1 MPELVSKPVHY
12 ELGTSKDFHGCC
24 SRNLTPGS
32 YWGILT
38 SSAADAAGHA
48 ACFFHRAS
56 VYYTWFEACHLQAVK
71 LFLTVNSGKCQLLL
85 LSHVVCVS
93 SEEKHWRTTCHPL
106 PVVNVPVCPPVFI
119 WTVLSR
125 WKITKHGAVWD
136 CVRLTFSGST
146 SLLFVV
152 VVVLLSRSC
161 RRRKRQKCQVSS
173 IKEQKKRSALG
184 DCDKHKKWMVQAKF
198 VTVEHGVSRHRL
210 LPGSS
215 LAGTC
220 RRRHVWYPCI
230 KRIIFLP

>member
-1 MPELVSKPVHY
+1 MPELVNKAAHY
-12 ELGTSKDFHGCC
+12 ELGTSKDSHGCC

-32 YWGILT
+32 YWGILA
-38 SSAADAAGHA
+38 SSAAGRATS
-48 ACFFHRAS
+48 FLHRAS

-106 PVVNVPVCPPVFI
+106 PVVNVPVCPPLFI

-152 VVVLLSRSC
+152 VVVLLSF
-161 RRRKRQKCQVSS
+161 VSS
-173 IKEQKKRSALG
+173 EETSEVSGFIHKREKKKEAHLAIVISTRSEWYKRSLLRWNTVCLATGFYLG
-184 DCDKHKKWMVQAKF
+184 V
-198 VTVEHGVSRHRL
+198 R
-210 LPGSS
+210 
-215 LAGTC
+215 
-220 RRRHVWYPCI
+220 
-230 KRIIFLP
+230 

>member
-1 MPELVSKPVHY
+1 MVAAQETWPQVVI
-12 ELGTSKDFHGCC
+12 GV
-24 SRNLTPGS
+24 
-32 YWGILT
+32 
-38 SSAADAAGHA
+38 SAAGCAAS
-48 ACFFHRAS
+48 FFHRAS

-85 LSHVVCVS
+85 LSYVVCVS

-152 VVVLLSRSC
+152 VVVLLSF
-161 RRRKRQKCQVSS
+161 VSS
-173 IKEQKKRSALG
+173 EETSEVSGFIHKREKNEAHLAIVISTRNEWYKRSLLRWNTVCLAIGFYLG
-184 DCDKHKKWMVQAKF
+184 V
-198 VTVEHGVSRHRL
+198 R
-210 LPGSS
+210 
-215 LAGTC
+215 
-220 RRRHVWYPCI
+220 
-230 KRIIFLP
+230 